1 MYKLSMYQVICLTST
16 SFLPLLFWTYPRYA
30 AFYAGIDGQW
40 AVLFA
45 CGFALFSALVHGLLT
60 FHLKRDSGV
69 EMLTDVFGKWI
80 GKTIGILFIPGYL
93 LFLVISLYS
102 FSITIKSLLPNTP
115 RFATAFILVSA
126 GVIGAM
132 YGLETISRVAA
143 IAFPVVM
150 LILFSSFSLAF
161 FRGSWLGV
169 MMHPV
174 SLWGSFSGAATVF
187 PMFFG
192 INLYLMLNPYFDHR
206 KRNPI
211 WLPLIS
217 VGLGCFYVSFVFL
230 VSIRVIGYEGLR
242 VLAHPVD
249 FILQLIQVQGFVIQR
264 FGVSLIFA
272 STMFQT
278 VFYAN
283 HLWGLSELTRRTLVL
298 KKSSEK
304 WFIILYATMVFVL
317 FQMIPNQQVWDLLV
331 VYLLA
336 PLSWTY
342 LVIEPSIKLIVYY
355 IRRKHLRVASV

>member
-1 MYKLSMYQVICLTST
+1 MYKLSMYQVICLVST

-30 AFYAGIDGQW
+30 AFYGGIDGQW

-45 CGFALFSALVHGLLT
+45 CGFALFSALVHGLLA

-80 GKTIGILFIPGYL
+80 GKTIALLFIPEYL
-93 LFLVISLYS
+93 LFMAISLYS
-102 FSITIKSLLPNTP
+102 FAITIQLLLPNTP
-115 RFATAFILVSA
+115 RFVTTFILVST
-126 GVIGAM
+126 GGIGAM
-132 YGLETISRVAA
+132 YGLETIARVASL
-143 IAFPVVM
+143 AFPAVM
-150 LILFSSFSLAF
+150 LILFSSFSLAV

-169 MMHPV
+169 MTHPV
-174 SLWGSFSGAATVF
+174 SLWGAFSASVVVF

-211 WLPLIS
+211 WLPLIA

-249 FILQLIQVQGFVIQR
+249 FVLQLIQVQGFVIQR
-264 FGVSLIFA
+264 FGVFLIFA
-272 STMFQT
+272 STMFQS

-304 WFIILYATMVFVL
+304 WFVIVYGMMVFLLV
-317 FQMIPNQQVWDLLV
+317 QTIPNQQIWDFV
-331 VYLLA
+331 VVNVLA
-336 PLSWTY
+336 PTSWAY
-342 LVIEPSIKLIVYY
+342 LIIEPTLKLMVYY
-355 IRRKHLRVASV
+355 VRRKHLHIASP